1 MEKIL
6 RINLIPKNELE
17 TIIPLISQLN
27 SGKVLED
34 VLKERL
40 FEMKKMNYQCIGVY
54 HVDNLIGICGFWI
67 LNKFYIGKHIEPDNV
82 FISKEYRSMGVGK
95 LMLDWILNHAKEIG
109 CNSSEI
115 NCYVT
120 NKRGIQFWEDQG
132 YVAEGY
138 HMRNV
143 FDRNNE

>member
-1 MEKIL
+1 MEKNL
-6 RINLIPKNELE
+6 RIIVIPENELD
-17 TIIPLISQLN
+17 TIIPMIFLLN
-27 SGKVLED
+27 NGKVSE
-34 VLKERL
+34 VTLKERL
-40 FEMKKMNYQCIGVY
+40 SEMIKLNYQCIGVY
-54 HVDNLIGICGFWI
+54 DDCKLIGICGFWI
-67 LNKFYIGKHIEPDNV
+67 LNKFYVGKHIEADNV

-95 LMLDWILNHAKEIG
+95 LMLDWIANHAKDIG

-115 NCYVT
+115 NCYVD

-143 FDRNNE
+143 FDRKNE